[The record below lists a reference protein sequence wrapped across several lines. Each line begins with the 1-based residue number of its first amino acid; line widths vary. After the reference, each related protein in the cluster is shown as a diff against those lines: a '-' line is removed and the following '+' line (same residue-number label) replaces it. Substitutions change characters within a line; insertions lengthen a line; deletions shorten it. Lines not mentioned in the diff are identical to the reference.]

1 MEYSAKALILAR
13 MFDELDERGQAV
25 LFAVAKSEH
34 SYMNSESLHRDY
46 CSISDR
52 SCDSQQTFPDQSHS

>member
-46 CSISDR
+46 CSNSDQ
-52 SCDSQQTFPDQSHS
+52 SCCSPQKTQDQSHS